1 LKIITKYIIAFKF
14 SFVLIYQLHLSLG
27 YRSDDYQWRH
37 AYNNAGS
44 SQMRGSWNP
53 GFGLPRSY
61 PVPQEYQQRR
71 NHYGSHQL
79 QSRNISYYQ
88 GAQQGYPNQR
98 VCFFKYVCYKIKLKI
113 KIIIE
118 ENLL

>member
-1 LKIITKYIIAFKF
+1 
-14 SFVLIYQLHLSLG
+14 

-98 VCFFKYVCYKIKLKI
+98 NYSVRGRV
-113 KIIIE
+113 E
-118 ENLL
+118 EHHRNRWQR